1 MLSGQTKTRKGAS
14 AIYVVIFTATLLSVI
29 ALSFIRLMLSESTR
43 TTSYSLSQSAYNSAL
58 AGIEDA
64 KIVLIRYENCI
75 ADGNANDCPSEYTTA
90 FGGDLNGLT
99 NSQDCDLV
107 PKLLGY
113 PITEADPDENKSP
126 ETSISTGGEDAS
138 KVYDQAYTCVKISRM
153 SKDFIATLTENNP
166 TKIVPLRTGS
176 DNKATSVNRL
186 LISWFSRTDLSTVS
200 SGGGIDSNYYSFNVS
215 GSKMSGTIRTN
226 NGFLASNS
234 YGNWFTSKPSV
245 PTTLQTT
252 LIQTAKNFKTS
263 EFYSSS
269 TNGRTNRG
277 TILFRPSKSTTLKA
291 NNGVDDSG
299 NYSNHIN
306 GNPFVTSA
314 TKSQNNPMDVY
325 CNYTNNIEWG
335 NGYACVADVRVPLPK
350 PTTADKRNDKTFFL
364 VLNLPYGKPKTEVSV
379 EMKHCERHDRG
390 VFEPGNCSPVYFDGA
405 QAVVDSTGRA
415 NDLFRRVE
423 ARVEL
428 TDSNFPLA
436 NFALAAYDPSQGNV
450 SKSFYVTTAN
460 CKSTETIRDT
470 SATEAGST
478 KNNVTSCQSAY
489 NY

>member
-1 MLSGQTKTRKGAS
+1 MSSGQTKTRKGAS

-64 KIVLIRYENCI
+64 KIVLIKYQNCLV
-75 ADGNANDCPSEYTTA
+75 AGDCPAEYTSA
-90 FGGDLNGLT
+90 FGGDVNSLT

-113 PITEADPDENKSP
+113 SVTDAGGGNSP
-126 ETSISTGGEDAS
+126 ETSISTGGEDSS
-138 KVYDQAYTCVKISRM
+138 KVYDQAYTCVKVSRK

-176 DNKATSVNRL
+176 NATANTVNRL
-186 LISWFSRTDLSTVS
+186 LISWFSRADLTSVNNA
-200 SGGGIDSNYYSFNVS
+200 SGAIDSSYFSFDTS

-226 NGFLASNS
+226 NGFLPSTA
-234 YGNWFTSKPSV
+234 YANWFTQKPSV

-252 LIQTAKNFKTS
+252 LIQTAQRFKVS

-269 TNGRTNRG
+269 TNSRTNRG
-277 TILFRPSKSTTLKA
+277 TVLFRPSKNTSLKSLNLITNDA
-291 NNGVDDSG
+291 
-299 NYSNHIN
+299 NYSNHIA
-306 GNPFVTSA
+306 GNPFVTSS

-325 CNYTNNIEWG
+325 CNYENNIEWG
-335 NGYACVADVRVPLPK
+335 NGYACVADIRVPLPK
-350 PTTADKRNDKTFFL
+350 VSTGDDVRNDKTFFL
-364 VLNLPYGKPKTEVSV
+364 VLNLPYDKPKTEVSV
-379 EMKHCERHDRG
+379 EMKHCNDHSKS
-390 VFEPGNCSPVYFDGA
+390 VFEAGNCSAVYFDGV

-436 NFALAAYDPSQGNV
+436 NFALAAYDPTNGNI
-450 SKSFYVTTAN
+450 SKSFYVTTSN
-460 CKSTETIRDT
+460 CKSLETIRDD
-470 SATEAGST
+470 SAAEAGST
-478 KNNVTSCQSAY
+478 KNNVTNCDSAHSY
-489 NY
+489 